1 MPVPK
6 QGLGVELGS
15 APTGQNCPHGTP
27 SPYLRGAVSK
37 PPKLGTVRMCKSDTK
52 TRDSRPLFGC
62 KSSRSSQALS
72 LDLGSEARNPDT
84 WGDSAGTVKEM
95 PWVAD
100 FAIGH
105 PEQVSMPAEDD
116 IRLQTNHDEGT
127 KGGIQERE

>member
-27 SPYLRGAVSK
+27 SPCLRGAVSK
-37 PPKLGTVRMCKSDTK
+37 PPKLGTVRMCNSDAK

-100 FAIGH
+100 L
-105 PEQVSMPAEDD
+105 PLD
-116 IRLQTNHDEGT
+116 IPSKYPCPPRTTSDFGPITMKEP
-127 KGGIQERE
+127 